1 MPRSKDI
8 DKYKHKNW
16 EFNAVCNAHKL
27 YSYHFRLISPQTISK
42 SLKKLIS
49 TTGLQTPCSQTRV
62 LQDAMKSG
70 KQLPQKSKKK
80 KIICMYTQYFFLNYY
95 FYLFNHLPLSIPAL
109 HRIACKFY
117 TLNWTLSTPWKHR
130 HEWKSINSCTWC
142 NGGCVATPL
151 A

>member
-80 KIICMYTQYFFLNYY
+80 IRCMYTQYFFFKLL
-95 FYLFNHLPLSIPAL
+95 FLFIYLTTFH
-109 HRIACKFY
+109 
-117 TLNWTLSTPWKHR
+117 
-130 HEWKSINSCTWC
+130 
-142 NGGCVATPL
+142 
-151 A
+151 